1 MKDVDRN
8 DSELEFL
15 QRTNLKLIGRGVKFL
30 REKHQV
36 TQQELEWFSGV
47 SQNQISF
54 IESGKTNFKM
64 DSITR
69 IAGAFNLDLLSF
81 IEVCRLAPH

>member
-30 REKHQV
+30 REKHKV

-69 IAGAFNLDLLSF
+69 IAGVFNLDLATF
-81 IEVCRLAPH
+81 IDICRLAPH